1 MNLIKPYIIR
11 DTREKTGKGWDF
23 TSSQYFSGT
32 KNKKLETGDYSI
44 EGFEG
49 LLTIERKGSL
59 VEFANNLLQDR
70 FEKELERMVSIP
82 YRYIILEFD
91 LDEVMG
97 YPFNQKLPKRVK
109 MGIKIRGPYILR
121 KIIEYQ
127 QQYGVYIIMS
137 GSHGKET
144 AMAILKNV
152 LRTKN

>member
-1 MNLIKPYIIR
+1 MKPYIIR
-11 DTREKTGKGWDF
+11 DTREKTDKGWQF
-23 TSSQYFSGT
+23 TSSEHFAGT
-32 KNKKLETGDYSI
+32 KQKKLDTGDYSI
-44 EGFEG
+44 EGLEG
-49 LLTIERKGSL
+49 IVSIERKGSL

-70 FEKELERMVSIP
+70 FEKELERMTSIP

-109 MGIKIRGPYILR
+109 MGIKIRGSYILR

-127 QQYGVYIIMS
+127 HKYGVYIIMS

-152 LRTKN
+152 LRTTN